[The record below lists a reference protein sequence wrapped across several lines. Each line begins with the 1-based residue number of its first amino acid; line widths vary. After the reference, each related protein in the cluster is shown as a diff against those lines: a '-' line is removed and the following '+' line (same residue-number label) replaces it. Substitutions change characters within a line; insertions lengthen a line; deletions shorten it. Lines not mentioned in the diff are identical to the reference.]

1 MSVQINAK
9 MVGELRESTGAG
21 LMDCKKALVECEGDF
36 EKAGEWLRK
45 KGIASA
51 AKKAGRD
58 ASEGLIDTYIHLG
71 GKVGVLCEINCESD
85 FVAKTDDFKQ
95 FVRDIAISKLKK
107 AEQSAKDD
115 ADIQNL
121 LGFSYRKSGNLD
133 EAAKHYD
140 KALGLNPKHKGA
152 LEYQGELFLM
162 LGDKAAAEDNLE
174 KLDKICWLGCEELAE
189 LRTAIEKFSP

>member
-1 MSVQINAK
+1 MKIQNILLTGLVFATIFVSLPVVAA
-9 MVGELRESTGAG
+9 GGGDYSSTKSKPAAYSEAVA
-21 LMDCKKALVECEGDF
+21 LIKAENYL
-36 EKAGEWLRK
+36 
-45 KGIASA
+45 
-51 AKKAGRD
+51 D
-58 ASEGLIDTYIHLG
+58 AIT
-71 GKVGVLCEINCESD
+71 
-85 FVAKTDDFKQ
+85 
-95 FVRDIAISKLKK
+95 KLKK

-140 KALGLNPKHKGA
+140 KALSLDPKHKGA

-162 LGDKAAAEDNLE
+162 LGDKAAAEDNLK
-174 KLDKICWLGCEELAE
+174 KLDKICWLGCEELDE

>member
-1 MSVQINAK
+1 MKIQNT
-9 MVGELRESTGAG
+9 LRASLVFATIFASLPAMAAGGGDYSSTAS
-21 LMDCKKALVECEGDF
+21 KPSAYNEAVALITAENYLD
-36 EKAGEWLRK
+36 
-45 KGIASA
+45 
-51 AKKAGRD
+51 
-58 ASEGLIDTYIHLG
+58 
-71 GKVGVLCEINCESD
+71 
-85 FVAKTDDFKQ
+85 
-95 FVRDIAISKLKK
+95 AISKLKK
-107 AEQSAKDD
+107 AGQSAKDD

-140 KALGLNPKHKGA
+140 KALGVDPKHKGA

-174 KLDKICWLGCEELAE
+174 KLDKICWLGCEELDE

>member
-1 MSVQINAK
+1 MKIQNT
-9 MVGELRESTGAG
+9 LRTSLVFATIFASLPAVAAGGGDYSSTTSKRPAAYNEAV
-21 LMDCKKALVECEGDF
+21 ALI
-36 EKAGEWLRK
+36 KAGNYL
-45 KGIASA
+45 
-51 AKKAGRD
+51 D
-58 ASEGLIDTYIHLG
+58 
-71 GKVGVLCEINCESD
+71 
-85 FVAKTDDFKQ
+85 
-95 FVRDIAISKLKK
+95 AISKLKK

-140 KALGLNPKHKGA
+140 KALGLDPKHKGA

-162 LGDKAAAEDNLE
+162 LGDKAAAEDNLA
-174 KLDKICWLGCEELAE
+174 KLDKICWLGCKELDE

>member
-1 MSVQINAK
+1 MKIQNILLTGLVFATIFASLPAVAA
-9 MVGELRESTGAG
+9 GGGDYSSTTSKPAAYNEAVA
-21 LMDCKKALVECEGDF
+21 LIKAENYPD
-36 EKAGEWLRK
+36 
-45 KGIASA
+45 
-51 AKKAGRD
+51 
-58 ASEGLIDTYIHLG
+58 
-71 GKVGVLCEINCESD
+71 
-85 FVAKTDDFKQ
+85 
-95 FVRDIAISKLKK
+95 AISKLKK

-140 KALGLNPKHKGA
+140 KALGLDPKHKGA

-174 KLDKICWLGCEELAE
+174 KLDKICWLGCEELDE
-189 LRTAIEKFSP
+189 LRAAIEKFSS

>member
-1 MSVQINAK
+1 MKIQNI
-9 MVGELRESTGAG
+9 LRTSLVFATIFASMPAVAAGGGDYSSTTGKPAAYNEVVA
-21 LMDCKKALVECEGDF
+21 LIKAENYLD
-36 EKAGEWLRK
+36 
-45 KGIASA
+45 
-51 AKKAGRD
+51 
-58 ASEGLIDTYIHLG
+58 
-71 GKVGVLCEINCESD
+71 
-85 FVAKTDDFKQ
+85 
-95 FVRDIAISKLKK
+95 AISKLKK

-140 KALGLNPKHKGA
+140 KALGLDPKHKGA

-174 KLDKICWLGCEELAE
+174 KLDKICWLGCEELDE